1 MTLEMMIAVARGA
14 FVLIAVLALLDLIR
28 YRDQTRLD
36 IALMFVSV
44 ALIIIQLTANP
55 VPANRWLSIP
65 SSIAV
70 AAQPYLLLRL
80 VQHFHPVPRALRWLA
95 LIGMTASWAI
105 LLVIPAPRPLPLTL
119 IAVAYFVYVEGYAAY
134 AFVRGALTTRGV
146 TRWRL
151 GFAAAGS
158 GLLALVIA
166 FVVTA
171 LLSPTLENIIALASM
186 FLLLLILLSYYFG
199 FAPPR
204 WLRRA
209 WQLAE
214 LHKFLRVAA
223 GRPVGARASGALDL
237 LCQYSVRAVGGLA
250 AMVALWDEAQ
260 NQLVTHTST
269 AAPALSGVLA
279 VKDGAIGRAWIER
292 KPFVASSPAETGIDG
307 ARLAAAVDAR
317 ALLIVPL
324 AAGEHAWGLLIVF
337 LQREPLFA
345 DDDLNLLALFA
356 EHSTLIFDY
365 AALLNEQQALVEKLQ
380 NNAVR
385 LGALDQISQ
394 ALVEA
399 GFATQTVLNIVVRQ
413 IAELIGDACV
423 IHLLSVDKQWL
434 DPVAYHHP
442 NPEAVALMRQ
452 MAASTRQRADEGLSG
467 RVVQTGQ
474 PILIPIISPEEL
486 RAAFKPEHHVFL
498 DRFGTSSVLHTP
510 LQVRG
515 RVIGTLGISRD
526 KPGRPY
532 TSDDRAF
539 LQQVADRTALAIDNA
554 HLFEAAQTEIAERK
568 WVQEEINQLYKEL
581 ERRVAERTT
590 QLEAANHELDAFA
603 RTVAH
608 EVKGPL
614 AQIVGFAGVLEMDA
628 ADKLDEEL
636 SRVLT
641 RIVEGAYKVESIIDG
656 LLLLARTRHIEVK
669 IEPLDMAQ
677 ILSASRQR
685 LAPQIE
691 EYQAQIK
698 PFAVWPMALGYGPW
712 IEEVWVNY
720 LSNALKYGGPQP
732 YIEVG
737 WDERINGVVRFWVR
751 DRGPGIAP
759 EDQKRLFAPFVRLGR
774 VHEPGHGLGLSIV
787 RQIVEKCG
795 GQVGVE
801 SEGIAGKGSTFWF
814 TLPGVPYEQS

>member
-1 MTLEMMIAVARGA
+1 MSFDAVIVVVRVA
-14 FVLIAVLALLDLIR
+14 FILIAVLALLDLGR

-80 VQHFHPVPRALRWLA
+80 VQHFHSVPRLIRWLA
-95 LIGMTASWAI
+95 LIGMATSWVI
-105 LLVIPAPRPLPLTL
+105 LLVIPAPRPLLLTL
-119 IAVAYFVYVEGYAAY
+119 IAVAYFIYVESYAAY

-171 LLSPTLENIIALASM
+171 SLNPTLENLIALASM

-214 LHKFLRVAA
+214 LHQFLREAA
-223 GRPVGARASGALDL
+223 GQPADTRAGRALEL
-237 LCQYSVRAVGGLA
+237 LCLYSARAVGGLA
-250 AMVALWDEAQ
+250 AVVALWDGAR
-260 NQLVTHTST
+260 NQLVIRDS
-269 AAPALSGVLA
+269 AATPALSGTLDINA
-279 VKDGAIGRAWIER
+279 GMIGRAWNER
-292 KPFVASSPAETGIDG
+292 KPFVASTPAESGADG
-307 ARLAAAVDAR
+307 ARLAAAVHAE
-317 ALLIVPL
+317 ALLVVPL
-324 AAGEHAWGLLIVF
+324 ATAERAWGLLLVF
-337 LQREPLFA
+337 LRRGPLFA

-365 AALLNEQQALVEKLQ
+365 ATLLNEQQALVEKLQ

-385 LGALDQISQ
+385 LRALDRISQ
-394 ALVEA
+394 ALAEA
-399 GFATQTVLNIVVRQ
+399 SFETQTVLNLVAHQ

-423 IHLLSVDKQWL
+423 IHLLSIDKQWL

-442 NPEAVALMRQ
+442 NPEAVTLMRQ
-452 MAASTRQRADEGLSG
+452 MAASSRQRADEGLSG

-474 PILIPIISPEEL
+474 PVLIPIISQEEL
-486 RAAFKPEHHVFL
+486 RAALKPEHHVFL

-510 LQVRG
+510 LQVQG

-532 TSDDRAF
+532 TDDDRAF
-539 LQQVADRTALAIDNA
+539 LQAVAARAALAIDNA
-554 HLFEAAQTEIAERK
+554 HLFEAAQREIAERK

-581 ERRVAERTT
+581 ERRVAERTA

-603 RTVAH
+603 HTVAH
-608 EVKGPL
+608 ELKGPL
-614 AQIVGFAGVLEMDA
+614 AQIVGFIGVLELDV
-628 ADKLDEEL
+628 ADKLEGEPAL
-636 SRVLT
+636 VMS
-641 RIVEGAYKVESIIDG
+641 RIVEGTYKLKAIIDG
-656 LLLLARTRHIEVK
+656 LLLLARTRHTEVK

-677 ILSASRQR
+677 IFLASRQR

-691 EYQAQIK
+691 TYQAQIK
-698 PFAVWPMALGYGPW
+698 PFAIWPMASGYSPW

-732 YIEVG
+732 YIEAG
-737 WDERINGVVRFWVR
+737 WDERNGALRFWVR
-751 DRGPGIAP
+751 DHGPGIAP
-759 EDQKRLFAPFVRLGR
+759 EDQQKLFAPFVRLGG

-801 SEGIAGKGSTFWF
+801 SEGVAGKGSTFWF
-814 TLPGVPYEQS
+814 TLPGVPYGQS